1 MSDTRP
7 SQTDLGFSD
16 PDPLRQSLDGGTRR
30 TPRWEVIA
38 IPVVSV
44 LIAFTLG
51 GLLIWLQGVNPFTA
65 YRVLFEA
72 ALGSQE
78 GLLRVMQ
85 KSTPLIFTGLA
96 VVVGLRAG
104 LFNIG
109 AQGQL
114 LMGAIAAAWAGY
126 ALDLPPVIHILVC
139 LAFGIVAGAIWA
151 SIAGILRA
159 YRGVSEVITTIML
172 NSIAIALVD
181 YLASK
186 PFKEP
191 DQPLSRTPPVAE
203 NAQMPTFGVVPAGFI
218 VAVLIAIFFG
228 WFLVRTTQGFRFN
241 TVGLNS
247 NAARYAGIGVAGTIF
262 LAMAVSGGL
271 AGLGGAVETLGVT
284 YRFEA
289 AFNLGLGFDGIT
301 IALLARANPLATIPA
316 AILVGILRTGAASLQ
331 FETGI
336 QPEVVDVILAL
347 TLLFVAAPIVSR
359 YIFRRRGGA
368 QPSVTKGW
376 GA

>member
-1 MSDTRP
+1 MSDLRP
-7 SQTDLGFSD
+7 AETDLGFSA
-16 PDPLRQSLDGGTRR
+16 PDPQRERSTR
-30 TPRWEVIA
+30 WQAIA
-38 IPVVSV
+38 IPIVSV
-44 LIAFTLG
+44 LIAFALG
-51 GLLIWLQGVNPFTA
+51 GVLIWVQGVNPFYA
-65 YRVLFEA
+65 YQVLFDA
-72 ALGSQE
+72 ALGSPE
-78 GLLRVMQ
+78 GILRVMQ

-114 LMGAIAAAWAGY
+114 LVGAIAAAWAGY
-126 ALDLPPVIHILVC
+126 SLDLPPVLHTVVAI
-139 LAFGIVAGAIWA
+139 AFGIVAGALWA
-151 SIAGILRA
+151 SIAGVLRA

-172 NSIAIALVD
+172 NSIAIALID

-203 NAQMPTFGVVPAGFI
+203 GAQMPTFGVVPAGFI
-218 VAVLIAIFFG
+218 VALLVAIFFG
-228 WFLVRTTQGFRFN
+228 WFLLRTTQGFRFN

-301 IALLARANPLATIPA
+301 IALLARANPIATIPA
-316 AILVGILRTGAASLQ
+316 AMLVGILRTGAASLQ

-347 TLLFVAAPIVSR
+347 TLLFVAAPIVAK
-359 YIFRRRGGA
+359 YIFRSRA
-368 QPSVTKGW
+368 NKQPSVTKGW